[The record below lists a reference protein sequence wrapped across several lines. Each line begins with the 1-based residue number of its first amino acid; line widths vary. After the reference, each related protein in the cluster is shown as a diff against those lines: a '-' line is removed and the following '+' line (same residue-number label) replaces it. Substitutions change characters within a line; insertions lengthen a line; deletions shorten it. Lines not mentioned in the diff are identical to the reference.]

1 MVDLQYLGV
10 ARSLFFAV
18 VAFLFCLQIAS
29 VSPTGSSPGVLP
41 SQTSQGSQEKT
52 KEIPTN
58 LENSN
63 LQGPDNG
70 SDSVNPAESWNFF
83 RKRGGK
89 GNKGKKEKHS
99 KENSKSPCEPS
110 PGLPGPPGP
119 PGPAGPPGAQ
129 ITEATM
135 MAEFRS
141 MVQESANR
149 RSRRIADQNISLMAA
164 GIPDL
169 LSAHH
174 IVLRYDVTVPK
185 KSHQELKNYKLP
197 GDHSG
202 TFVRGNDIDLR
213 TGRYVIRYTGI
224 YQLTAHLVISRDREA
239 NLRPRDYVKISVCIS
254 SLCELNTSLTTIT
267 GMESNSLKF
276 TVSVTGMLMLKAGHY
291 VSIYIENNTNKPISI
306 LEKSSFSGLM
316 IGR

>member
-1 MVDLQYLGV
+1 M
-10 ARSLFFAV
+10 
-18 VAFLFCLQIAS
+18 LFCFQIAN
-29 VSPTGSSPGVLP
+29 VSPTESPGGIV
-41 SQTSQGSQEKT
+41 SKQASHSSQGNTDEKASSRQ
-52 KEIPTN
+52 N
-58 LENSN
+58 LT
-63 LQGPDNG
+63 GADNG
-70 SDSVNPAESWNFF
+70 SDSLNPAESWNFF
-83 RKRGGK
+83 RKRGSK
-89 GNKGKKEKHS
+89 TSKGKDKKHNKESS
-99 KENSKSPCEPS
+99 KNQCDPS
-110 PGLPGPPGP
+110 PGPPGPQGP

-174 IVLRYDVTVPK
+174 VVLRHDVAISK
-185 KSHQELKNYKLP
+185 KSHQELKNYKQP
-197 GDHSG
+197 GDHAG
-202 TFVRGNDIDLR
+202 TFVRGNDLDVR
-213 TGRYVIRYTGI
+213 SGRYAIRYSGV
-224 YQLTAHLVISRDREA
+224 YQLTANLLISRDREA
-239 NLRPRDYVKISVCIS
+239 NLRPRDYVKISICIS

-267 GMESNSLKF
+267 GMESNSLRF
-276 TVSVTGMLMLKAGHY
+276 TVSVSGMLMLKAGHY

-306 LEKSSFSGLM
+306 LQKTSFSGLM